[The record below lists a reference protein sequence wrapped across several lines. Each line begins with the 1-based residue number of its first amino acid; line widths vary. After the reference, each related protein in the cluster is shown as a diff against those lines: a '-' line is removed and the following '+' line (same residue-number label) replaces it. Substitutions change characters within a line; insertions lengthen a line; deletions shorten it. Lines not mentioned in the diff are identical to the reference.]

1 MKEKIGKFLFLAML
15 TVFTCCLIGI
25 FACKKAPKTQ
35 GIEITTPPT
44 KTVYVEG
51 ELFDPAGMEVKKI
64 LSDDSTEVITDY
76 TVDKTAPLT
85 LADTTVTVSYGEFT
99 DSLTITV
106 EKAFTPTE
114 LQVLALPDKT
124 EYIEGESFNPA
135 GMEIYAL
142 TEDGNRV
149 KVDDYTVDKTVLTT
163 ADTYV
168 TVSYKSLTVKVNVTV
183 KADKP
188 ERSVTDVL
196 LYSGEDFVY
205 NRTMDVSSIIKYKA
219 VYSDGTTD
227 EDWTYSSAEDLNSYK
242 IEGNNLV
249 LNVSLFVKNK
259 EFTRDVTV
267 PISDNGISVA
277 ELKAQNP
284 DGETVYMLDGVVV
297 ALASTMSRAEYIIY
311 DEASGEFIGVTDI
324 KSNGSI
330 SALTFERRYETGDRI
345 CIPVTL
351 VKTAV
356 KAKNS
361 DSEKIYAKY
370 AGGSLYETAVIQH
383 NYDYTVAKDNAMVIN
398 GQSDLQN
405 MLNADNRSQNH
416 YKFVKINGPINCIKY
431 GTSPVHYRFF
441 YEGVNTLAAQK
452 VDNCSPVFMNA
463 NQSYITGNTIGE
475 MFVGDANWAPSVWS
489 APETA
494 YVNVCALYIGGN
506 TYYHEFV
513 ILDAADVTPLTPTPV
528 SYNLTEPEKLSY
540 VIGDTLDLS
549 GGKIEITYSFGPATQ
564 ADITTEMLDPAT
576 IPDMTTSGQFTIRG
590 TYEGYNFSFTITVNS
605 GAPDS
610 IALDAAPDKNFELFY
625 GFEAVAEELAKHTLT
640 AKFGS
645 TEKTV
650 NIDPSMLTLK
660 DGWAA
665 GTQTVIIT
673 YLGVTTEVQVTVTD
687 SSVSVTEIKTKPAGE
702 DVYLLK
708 GVVVSSAFI
717 SGTLASPSNG
727 ELLLKDTANSNVIG
741 VKGLVTKADTP
752 LGGYSAG
759 DELIIKV
766 TIGVTT
772 TSATTSECGKLA
784 AFADEGS
791 TPCLLSRGNNIS
803 LALDS
808 ATAISSQSEFEQ
820 FLAKDVRKDN
830 AYKLVKFTAGTKF
843 VFYNN
848 SYYITFDGTS
858 VATVKIDGIAP
869 FLHIMNES
877 MTLGDKTYKELLVGT
892 GAGTFADPIILDKDV
907 YLMYIGG
914 QGKYYHQFILLGAEY
929 ISGAAKEA

>member
-1 MKEKIGKFLFLAML
+1 MKEKIGKFLFLVML

-25 FACKKAPKTQ
+25 FACKKAPVTQ
-35 GIEITTPPT
+35 GIEITTPPA

-64 LSDDSTEVITDY
+64 MSDDSTEVITDY

-85 LADTTVTVSYGEFT
+85 LSDTTVTVSYGEFS

-106 EKAFTPTE
+106 QKAFTPTE

-124 EYIEGESFNPA
+124 EYVEGEQFNPA

-142 TEDGNRV
+142 TSDGDRV
-149 KVDDYTVDKTVLTT
+149 KIDDYTVDKTVLTT

-168 TVSYKSLTVKVNVTV
+168 TVSYNSLTVKVNVTV
-183 KADKP
+183 NANKP

-205 NRTMDVSSIIKYKA
+205 HRTMDVSSIIKYKA

-284 DGETVYMLDGVVV
+284 DGQTVHMLDGVVV
-297 ALASTMSRAEYIIY
+297 ALATTMSRAEYVIY
-311 DEASGEFIGVTDI
+311 DVASGEFIGVTDI
-324 KSNGSI
+324 MSKGKINDE
-330 SALTFERRYETGDRI
+330 TFERRYETGDRV

-351 VKTAV
+351 VKTDV
-356 KAKNS
+356 KNQNS

-383 NYDYTVAKDNAMVIN
+383 DFDYTIAKDDATVIN
-398 GQSDLQN
+398 CQADLQN

-416 YKFVKINGPINCIKY
+416 YKLVKINGPINCIKY
-431 GTSPVHYRFF
+431 GTTPVHYRFF
-441 YEGVNTLAAQK
+441 YQGVNTLAAQK
-452 VDNCSPVFMNA
+452 IDNCSPVFMNA
-463 NQSYITGNTIGE
+463 NQAYITGTTIGE

-494 YVNVCALYIGGN
+494 YVNVYALYIGGN

-513 ILDAADVTPLTPTPV
+513 ILDAADVTRLTPTPV
-528 SYNLTEPEKLSY
+528 SYSLTEPEKLSY
-540 VIGDTLDLS
+540 VVGDTLDLS
-549 GGKIEITYSFGPATQ
+549 GGKIEVTYNFGPATHT
-564 ADITTEMLDPAT
+564 DITTEMLDPAT
-576 IPDMTTSGQFTIRG
+576 VPDMTLSGQFTIRG
-590 TYEGYNFSFTITVNS
+590 TYEGYDFSFTVTVNS

-610 IALDAAPDKNFELFY
+610 ISLDAAPDKNFELFY
-625 GFEAVAEELAKHTLT
+625 GFNAVAEELAKHTIT
-640 AKFGS
+640 AKFGD

-650 NIDPSMLTLK
+650 SVDPSMLTLK
-660 DGWAA
+660 GTWAA
-665 GTQTVIIT
+665 GTQTVVIT
-673 YLGVTTEVQVTVTD
+673 YLGAATEVQVTVTD
-687 SSVSVTEIKTKPAGE
+687 SSLSVTQIKTKPAGE
-702 DVYLLK
+702 DEYLLK
-708 GVVVSSAFI
+708 GVIVSSAFI
-717 SGTLASPSNG
+717 SGTLASPANG
-727 ELLLKDTANSNVIG
+727 ELLLKDSANSNVIG
-741 VKGLVTKADTP
+741 VKNMVTAADNP
-752 LGGYSAG
+752 LCGYSVG

-766 TIGVTT
+766 TVGVTT

-784 AFADEGS
+784 AFAAEGS
-791 TPCLLSRGNNIS
+791 TPYLLSRGNNASI
-803 LALDS
+803 ALDS

-830 AYKLVKFTAGTKF
+830 AYKLVRFTAGTKF
-843 VFYNN
+843 IFYNN
-848 SYYITFDGTS
+848 SLYITFDGTS
-858 VATVKIDGIAP
+858 AATVKIDGIAP

-877 MTLGDKTYKELLVGT
+877 MTLGNKTYKELLAGT
-892 GAGTFADPIILDKDV
+892 GAGTFADPLVLDKDV

-929 ISGAAKEA
+929 VTDAAKEV